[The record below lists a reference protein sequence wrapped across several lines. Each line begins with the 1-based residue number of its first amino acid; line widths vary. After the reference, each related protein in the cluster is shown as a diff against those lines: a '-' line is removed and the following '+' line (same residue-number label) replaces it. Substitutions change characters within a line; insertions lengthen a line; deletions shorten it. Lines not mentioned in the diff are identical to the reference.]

1 MRLFMEAIA
10 LELLNELVHASFDNL
25 ERHVSIKDT
34 RARNVRTFR
43 RDERSE
49 LSFRLLPENRFH

>member
-1 MRLFMEAIA
+1 MEAIA
-10 LELLNELVHASFDNL
+10 LELLNEPVHASFDNL
-25 ERHVSIKDT
+25 ERRVSIKDT

>member
-1 MRLFMEAIA
+1 MRFFMEAIA

-25 ERHVSIKDT
+25 ERRVSVKDT
-34 RARNVRTFR
+34 RARNVRTF